1 MLAPGN
7 KKSEITEAQFGDGD
21 QLGIYKEL
29 NGLLEDGYVGKFVAV
44 TFEYKDDLSETF
56 NGFVMRKTDER
67 KVGEID
73 HWDIYFE
80 DTSAQPIALTSGD
93 WEWDYI

>member
-1 MLAPGN
+1 
-7 KKSEITEAQFGDGD
+7 
-21 QLGIYKEL
+21 
-29 NGLLEDGYVGKFVAV
+29 
-44 TFEYKDDLSETF
+44 
-56 NGFVMRKTDER
+56 MRKTDER